1 MRIAVM
7 AAGAAL
13 ICSVPGSAAE
23 WVKVSE
29 SATAVWY
36 VDLTSMRQD
45 GDVRSA
51 WLKAD
56 HSRDRKTKARESR
69 WLERFNCSA
78 WTSRTASIIYYGPDG
93 ATQDSRHF
101 PEFGTVGFTPIVPET
116 VWNGIARFVCS

>member
-1 MRIAVM
+1 MRIAMVV
-7 AAGAAL
+7 AGALLAWPG
-13 ICSVPGSAAE
+13 SGSAAE

-29 SATAVWY
+29 STTAIWY
-36 VDLTSMRQD
+36 VDMTSMRQN

-78 WTSRTASIIYYGPDG
+78 WTSRTASVTYYGPDG
-93 ATQDSRHF
+93 DVQSSRAF
-101 PEFGTVGFTPIVPET
+101 PEFESIGFTPIVPDT